1 MSKKTRMIT
10 RAWTD
15 PAYRATLSASE
26 LAALP
31 PNPAGEAGAENVL
44 EQVMG
49 GITFGGGCGS
59 LGCFTACATDTCTQS
74 CLCTLYTCCQC
85 TIQTESE
92 ASATQV
98 QSCG

>member
-1 MSKKTRMIT
+1 MIT

-49 GITFGGGCGS
+49 GITLGGGCTS
-59 LGCFTACATDTCTQS
+59 LGCFTACATDTCT
-74 CLCTLYTCCQC
+74 CTTCTLVTCCQC
-85 TIQTESE
+85 TIQEQE
-92 ASATQV
+92 MAPDQA
-98 QSCG
+98 C